1 MAEQCPY
8 CSEEVEEKKE
18 TILRVAEEYDPKT
31 VEQLNKMLQVFE
43 QLLPYFSADTQS
55 KMKAARPFIPRC
67 TGDLR
72 SAAKRLSS
80 SPTSTTGAPSMYT
93 HGHRAAARTPP

>member
-8 CSEEVEEKKE
+8 CSGEVEEKKE

-43 QLLPYFSADTQS
+43 QLLPYFSADT
-55 KMKAARPFIPRC
+55 
-67 TGDLR
+67 
-72 SAAKRLSS
+72 
-80 SPTSTTGAPSMYT
+80 
-93 HGHRAAARTPP
+93 